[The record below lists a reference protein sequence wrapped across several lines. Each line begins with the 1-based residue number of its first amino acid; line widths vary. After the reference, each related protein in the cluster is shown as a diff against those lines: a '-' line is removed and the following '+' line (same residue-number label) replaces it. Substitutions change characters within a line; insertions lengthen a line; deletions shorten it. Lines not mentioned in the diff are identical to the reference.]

1 LRTKDAILR
10 LINAKREDLMQLLI
24 GILIIVGLIAI
35 IFFLAHLQEITD
47 YFVEKFN
54 TPYTE
59 NMTNCA
65 GVDCSECNE
74 LRCDTETYSD
84 ELNLDTIETYYEA
97 DEEEEYWGEEG
108 FKTYIDVLEFERII
122 EGDIRVGDCF
132 IEIKGEFAG
141 AIRIVTKLYDDGDI
155 AYEFCGDSNVESHLI
170 NTENKGLSKKEIIED
185 VELGVTVYAGTFDL
199 GEDNE

>member
-1 LRTKDAILR
+1 
-10 LINAKREDLMQLLI
+10 MQLLI

-35 IFFLAHLQEITD
+35 IFFLAHLQGITT

-74 LRCDTETYSD
+74 DFFEVLD
-84 ELNLDTIETYYEA
+84 LDTIETYYET
-97 DEEEEYWGEEG
+97 DEEEEDWGEEG
-108 FKTYIDVLEFERII
+108 FKTYIDILEFERII
-122 EGDIRVGDCF
+122 EGDIKVGDCF
-132 IEIKGEFAG
+132 IEIEGFFEG
-141 AIRIVTKLYDDGDI
+141 TVWIIMEVSENGDLS
-155 AYEFCGDSNVESHLI
+155 YEYVPS
-170 NTENKGLSKKEIIED
+170 TENGCEPWFVSGSKSSITKEEISEEVQKGRMQYL
-185 VELGVTVYAGTFDL
+185 GTFDL